1 MLLASLPASKPKAQR
16 LLRPMRGGSI
26 VSVACQAQQQNWT
39 EARAR
44 HSRPFTKSN
53 FAVHFWTDNW
63 GDKQL
68 ATQQRQAAKH
78 KQKTAKDSKTERERE
93 TARQT
98 ENTRTTCNPSPAK
111 HKRAKEAKG
120 RTKQPHTC
128 TRRSAQRE
136 RLRDRGTARLGH
148 VAPQKFDDSH

>member
-1 MLLASLPASKPKAQR
+1 MALQWQAFATTAPAERHRATAAGKAVGKNVRCHCGKSHTRKTQR
-16 LLRPMRGGSI
+16 EAGKTIGAERGD
-26 VSVACQAQQQNWT
+26 
-39 EARAR
+39 E
-44 HSRPFTKSN
+44 
-53 FAVHFWTDNW
+53 
-63 GDKQL
+63 QL

-111 HKRAKEAKG
+111 YKRAKEAKG
-120 RTKQPHTC
+120 RTKQRHSR

-136 RLRDRGTARLGH
+136 RLRDRLTARLGH